1 MQTVLKNFADL
12 DKLQKHLSCTKEKVS
27 PYLVQVDYI
36 KIDRPVLGSAAKSHA
51 TMF

>member
-1 MQTVLKNFADL
+1 MQTVLKKFAGL
-12 DKLQKHLSCTKEKVS
+12 YKLQKHLSCTKETVS

-36 KIDRPVLGSAAKSHA
+36 KIDHPVLGNAAESHA